1 MKSTFFSYSLSLVF
15 VGTSIAET
23 INVPDDHALIQDA
36 INASSDGDVI
46 NIASGTYNEHT
57 LNPAG
62 KAITIQGTLNEDGS
76 LATTIDALQAGIV
89 FEINSGET
97 YETLIKDLVIT
108 GGTGF
113 YGGGIFCDGLSTMS
127 SATIDGCRISDNTG
141 GFGGGIFASA
151 DCVINDCTI
160 ENNLAIASGGGIYC
174 VSSQNT
180 ITDCTVEGNEA
191 TSEGGGIYSFGFGEL
206 LISGC
211 TITGNTCQDDGAG
224 GGAGIRGYLGDTT
237 IIDCT
242 ISDNTATSVGGGI
255 MTSSTTIT
263 SGCTISDNTGGLG
276 GGLYSV
282 STHLI
287 TISSTVVCGNTSG
300 QIYFDDWNDGGD
312 NCISDDCTNCSESK
326 KCPGDLDGDDSIGF
340 SDVLIVLSDWGCSGD
355 CTSDVDDDDSV
366 EFSDVLIILSDWG
379 ACP

>member
-46 NIASGTYNEHT
+46 NIASGTYNEHS
-57 LNPAG
+57 LNPSG

-108 GGTGF
+108 GGSSF

-141 GFGGGIFASA
+141 GFGGG
-151 DCVINDCTI
+151 
-160 ENNLAIASGGGIYC
+160 
-174 VSSQNT
+174 
-180 ITDCTVEGNEA
+180 
-191 TSEGGGIYSFGFGEL
+191 
-206 LISGC
+206 
-211 TITGNTCQDDGAG
+211 
-224 GGAGIRGYLGDTT
+224 
-237 IIDCT
+237 
-242 ISDNTATSVGGGI
+242 
-255 MTSSTTIT
+255 
-263 SGCTISDNTGGLG
+263 
-276 GGLYSV
+276 LYSV
-282 STHLI
+282 STHVI

-300 QIYFDDWNDGGD
+300 QIYFDDWIDGGD

-326 KCPGDLDGDDSIGF
+326 KCPGDLDGNDSIGF
-340 SDVLIVLSDWGCSGD
+340 SDVLIVLSDWGCSGN

-366 EFSDVLIILSDWG
+366 GFSDVLTVLSDWG